1 MKKNTEKGKGRKK
14 LTLRERKVQTIGLE
28 KYREKETS
36 RKRQKTNDRKIY
48 YYYIGI
54 VRYLL

>member
-1 MKKNTEKGKGRKK
+1 
-14 LTLRERKVQTIGLE
+14 LRERKVQTIGLE